1 MRRLRKER
9 QYVLRQRK
17 KYFEIAQFNNNT
29 TTTIDLHLDACNCRS
44 YCAAR
49 VRHRQHSP
57 NSLSLS
63 IAIVGVWGVP
73 CRDPGVP
80 CLDPG
85 VFPGIGLPTGVDAA
99 LKASSRAFVRDRKR
113 SIRAPASAASSAF
126 RVNFSRSVWRLAIDS
141 FHRASRSTTCFLIFS
156 RLCSFFSFSACHCI
170 CWWEGALSSAR
181 DTFAMLLRR
190 AVVLSPFED
199 TSAGTALDAVTACGD
214 PGGCRVRRGD
224 VTVVA
229 AAGARPHQKSSSS
242 SASAASRRRHRRRHR
257 DP

>member
-1 MRRLRKER
+1 MRRLREER

-17 KYFEIAQFNNNT
+17 KYFEIAQFNNNNT

-156 RLCSFFSFSACHCI
+156 RLCSFF
-170 CWWEGALSSAR
+170 L
-181 DTFAMLLRR
+181 LLRLPLHLLVGR
-190 AVVLSPFED
+190 RPELGEGHLCSAAAACRSCLAVRRHERRHRPRRRY
-199 TSAGTALDAVTACGD
+199 
-214 PGGCRVRRGD
+214 RVRRPGR
-224 VTVVA
+224 V
-229 AAGARPHQKSSSS
+229 
-242 SASAASRRRHRRRHR
+242 
-257 DP
+257 